1 MLAQDESPAPG
12 AVSGTSRKLLRL
24 LRKRLR
30 QLLRA
35 TLVLAIGLAFLA
47 GALEI
52 WRGVSLLLLPDIGDP
67 FDVAAFARFA
77 FRRIGMLHFFSAKP
91 RKGSAAGCRIFRLR
105 LDGSLRRISGRRLR
119 RSSATG

>member
-30 QLLRA
+30 QMLRA

-52 WRGVSLLLLPDIGDP
+52 WRGVSLIRLPDVGDP
-67 FDVAAFARFA
+67 YDVAAR
-77 FRRIGMLHFFSAKP
+77 AK
-91 RKGSAAGCRIFRLR
+91 R
-105 LDGSLRRISGRRLR
+105 
-119 RSSATG
+119 